1 MRAAAEIAIIVSFI
15 QFSSDQPHS
24 TNELKPSVPWTNVHR
39 ILELTALKAPCVLE
53 LGPEV
58 TRLSWDL
65 LILKILAL
73 RPDGKA
79 SSAEI
84 TSDLAILSSANLK
97 RRDVKGGIF
106 QTGYVTF
113 PSKGIWQITDEGRAY
128 LEKLSRPIK
137 SDDA

>member
-1 MRAAAEIAIIVSFI
+1 M
-15 QFSSDQPHS
+15 
-24 TNELKPSVPWTNVHR
+24 
-39 ILELTALKAPCVLE
+39 LE